1 MFDDHVSSML
11 EVQKEALAN
20 RVRQRLV
27 ALREKELDYYTANC
41 RMLGNQAALVS
52 GFAYSAIRYH
62 QWMEQQ
68 QSWFLSET
76 ETVLEVIFLALLTA
90 TMSIGLQVYHLDDD
104 AVHP

>member
-1 MFDDHVSSML
+1 ML

-52 GFAYSAIRYH
+52 GFAYSGVRYH
-62 QWMEQQ
+62 RN
-68 QSWFLSET
+68 
-76 ETVLEVIFLALLTA
+76 
-90 TMSIGLQVYHLDDD
+90 
-104 AVHP
+104 